1 MSFLDDD
8 RPRKKPAP
16 QPGEILADLSIEE
29 LKARIA
35 LYRGEIER
43 LEAEIL
49 AKEKHMQAA
58 QSFFRR

>member
-8 RPRKKPAP
+8 RPRPKPTP
-16 QPGEILADLSIEE
+16 RPGEILADLSIEE

-43 LEAEIL
+43 LEAEIQ
-49 AKEKHMQAA
+49 AKEKHLKAA
-58 QSFFRR
+58 ESFFRR

>member
-16 QPGEILADLSIEE
+16 QPGETLADLSIEE

-43 LEAEIL
+43 LETEIA
-49 AKEKHMQAA
+49 AKEKHLKAA
-58 QSFFRR
+58 ESFFRR